1 MVFYFPP
8 IPPPSVTVLKPNNS
22 NLFTLPWYDWFR
34 KWTQWA
40 TDVELVLTAVTTE
53 SSGVYFPTIDGS
65 LSNPTVTYSHQEG
78 YWIRIGDMVTF
89 HAHLIVST
97 YSGGT
102 GTARIT
108 LPLVAHTVP
117 GPGNYDPTLPAF
129 TSDVDWGTG
138 KQFLYARVIDGTSLA
153 DFISVGNN
161 AAAVLLAMNAF
172 SAGSE
177 ISVSATYWT
186 DAP

>member
-8 IPPPSVTVLKPNNS
+8 IPPPSVGALKPT
-22 NLFTLPWYDWFR
+22 NLFTQPWYDWFR
-34 KWTQWA
+34 QWTKWA
-40 TDVELVLTAVTTE
+40 EEVELFLTAAVVTE
-53 SSGVYFPTIDGS
+53 SNGFYFPAIEGS

-78 YWIRIGDMVTF
+78 FWLRIGSMVTF
-89 HAHLIVST
+89 HAHMIIST

-108 LPLVAHTVP
+108 LPMIAHTAG
-117 GPGNYDPTLPAF
+117 GPTNYDPTLPVF

-138 KQFLYARVIDGTSLA
+138 KQFLYMRVIDGTSHG